1 MVKRLELALH
11 HTTLWLYR
19 ASDQIVNLILIFSE
33 APLIVFV
40 LDMTC
45 ILVQYRREVCK
56 ILEAACD
63 YFLKS
68 ESNSHDSDEIVMASS
83 PWKPTDEKHLHSAM
97 HIYKCS
103 ANKFCKI
110 LQGNCGHIQKLGN
123 RQTSNYIV
131 QISKISAVG
140 SHVWNCIHMK
150 KMLQIMETFLRS
162 SEPVWC
168 VVQYIN
174 QVIIVVT

>member
-1 MVKRLELALH
+1 MWQKDGEATRIGSAPHNPLVISSIR
-11 HTTLWLYR
+11 
-19 ASDQIVNLILIFSE
+19 SNNLILMFSE

-103 ANKFCKI
+103 ANKFARFCR
-110 LQGNCGHIQKLGN
+110 L
-123 RQTSNYIV
+123 
-131 QISKISAVG
+131 
-140 SHVWNCIHMK
+140 
-150 KMLQIMETFLRS
+150 
-162 SEPVWC
+162 
-168 VVQYIN
+168 
-174 QVIIVVT
+174 IVVTSKSWGTDKPAMTLCRYPRKVQWEATCGIASTWRRGFRSWRHSCEVVNQYDVSFST